1 MTNNQYGLGLAA
13 KESTAEKKAQKSL
26 MAAFDALIAKHI
38 APAFLQARTARR
50 VIGLL
55 KTMLTMSSSRTIA
68 NTVLAQGQDQVKNWK
83 MNYLAFSQGKWDVGR
98 FFRGAFDAAVPF
110 LPAEGPIVLAID
122 DTALPKSGPK
132 IAHTRWVHSPLA
144 PKWQHPALQWGLPEF
159 HAALI
164 VPTKEAHRVTAITVA
179 FEPLPNDPAKEA
191 KKKRR
196 KPGESKVWNPSPV
209 AKKASGESAPP
220 PAPKKLGRPSK
231 EEVARRLAAEGISH
245 AAITDG
251 REKATVIAKKAINRV
266 RGWMNDSKMS
276 DRMLLVVGD
285 GSYSNKTVMVGLPE
299 NTIFAGR
306 VRPDAKL
313 CALSTKSRAGV
324 PEYGEALPTPEEM
337 GKDLSIPEIT
347 GMFDYGGDLREL
359 RFKCVGPVY
368 WEGSTRKL
376 PLRLLILQPVP
387 FGEGLDRGYNRRAF
401 LLTTDHQLDPA
412 VIINAYLQRW
422 QIEVLHRDLK
432 SAGLGQ
438 ASVQNPQSVARLHSA
453 LAALYGILL
462 IAILKTQGQ
471 VRTDAFGTLPRW
483 RVDHREWWKRKRLS
497 KGKSAPIHRPSV
509 ADITTLLRRA
519 LNGHGHGLPPAA

>member
-55 KTMLTMSSSRTIA
+55 KTMLTMSSTRTIA
-68 NTVLAQGQDQVKNWK
+68 NTVLAQGLDQVKNWK

-98 FFRGAFDAAVPF
+98 FFRGAFEAAVPL
-110 LPAEGPIVLAID
+110 LPTEGPIVLAID

-132 IAHTRWVHSPLA
+132 IAQTRWVHSPLA

-164 VPTKEAHRVTAITVA
+164 IPTIEVHRVTAITVA
-179 FEPLPNDPAKEA
+179 FEPLPNDPEKEA

-196 KPGESKVWNPSPV
+196 KPGAKRIRQRNQTPSEVPR
-209 AKKASGESAPP
+209 EPAPP
-220 PAPKKLGRPSK
+220 TPPKKRGRPSK
-231 EEVARRLAAEGISH
+231 EELARRLAAEGISH
-245 AAITDG
+245 AAITEG
-251 REKATVIAKKAINRV
+251 KEKATIIAVKAIHRV
-266 RGWMNDSKMS
+266 RNWMDASGMAN
-276 DRMLLVVGD
+276 RTLLVVGD
-285 GSYSNKTVMVGLPE
+285 GSYSNRTVMLNLPHH
-299 NTIFAGR
+299 TIFAGR

-313 CALSTKSRAGV
+313 QALSSKIRAGV
-324 PEYGEALPTPEEM
+324 PEYGELLPTPEEM
-337 GKDLSIPEIT
+337 STDPSIPEIT
-347 GMFDYGGDLREL
+347 GQFDYAGDRREL
-359 RFKCVGPVY
+359 RFKCVGPLY
-368 WEGSTRKL
+368 REGSTKKM

-387 FGEGLDRGYNRRAF
+387 YGQGLDRGYNHRAF

-412 VIINAYLQRW
+412 TIINAYLQRW

-432 SAGLGQ
+432 SGVGLGQ

-453 LAALYGILL
+453 LAAIYGILL
-462 IAILKTQGQ
+462 IAALKTQGQ
-471 VRTDAFGTLPRW
+471 VRTDAFGRLPRW
-483 RVDHREWWKRKRLS
+483 RVDHREWWKRKRLA
-497 KGKSAPIHRPSV
+497 KGKAAPIHRPSV

-519 LNGHGHGLPPAA
+519 MDRSHGLPPAA